1 MKKILTLIIIIACA
15 NIAITCKETVTFEP
29 DYFCVYEAPD
39 TVVVEEPLYLDT
51 MYVGGSDHLH
61 YYHDSIVDSDYDIY

>member
-39 TVVVEEPLYLDT
+39 TVVVEEPLLF
-51 MYVGGSDHLH
+51 G
-61 YYHDSIVDSDYDIY
+61 HDVCGWL